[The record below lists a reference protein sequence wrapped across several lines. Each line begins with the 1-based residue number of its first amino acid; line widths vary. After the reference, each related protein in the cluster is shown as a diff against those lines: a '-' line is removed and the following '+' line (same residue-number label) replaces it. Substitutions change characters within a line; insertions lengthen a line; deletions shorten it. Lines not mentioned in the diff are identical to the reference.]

1 MVVGGENASEGDG
14 EGVGEVVEGVN
25 NVFEGVE
32 GEVVEGDSEGEGV
45 ADADVA
51 VAVEDCIGDN

>member
-1 MVVGGENASEGDG
+1 MVVGGENASEGDD

-25 NVFEGVE
+25 NVV
-32 GEVVEGDSEGEGV
+32 EVVEGDSEGEGV

-51 VAVEDCIGDN
+51 VEDCIGDN